1 MLHFTLDVFD
11 IEPEVEEKI
20 KGLVEK
26 NNKEYKERN
35 HKWNFDENLGFFNI
49 NCHTS
54 SSYYL
59 TELKNILFNE
69 VQEDQ
74 YTLDV
79 DFGEE
84 VLGTAYIIEGKVM
97 DNMEKPEEE
106 KFNLVH
112 KLIYTEKPDSCIL
125 FCNTREKVKA
135 LFEKISIYLV
145 KSSAHDIIFR
155 IGVRL

>member
-11 IEPEVEEKI
+11 IEPEVKEKI

-35 HKWNFDENLGFFNI
+35 HKWNFDEHLGFFNI

-54 SSYYL
+54 SWYYL

-74 YTLDV
+74 YNLDV
-79 DFGEE
+79 NFGEK
-84 VLGTAYIIEGKVM
+84 VLGTAYILEEKVM
-97 DNMEKPEEE
+97 DNMEEPEEE
-106 KFNLVH
+106 KFN
-112 KLIYTEKPDSCIL
+112 
-125 FCNTREKVKA
+125 R
-135 LFEKISIYLV
+135 FELSVYLNDCTMSQAADV
-145 KSSAHDIIFR
+145 MRVLSENGYVAEVYLTKKDQ
-155 IGVRL
+155 

>member
-74 YTLDV
+74 YTLEV
-79 DFGEE
+79 NFGEK
-84 VLGTAYIIEGKVM
+84 VLGTAYILEEKVM
-97 DNMEKPEEE
+97 DNMEEPEEE
-106 KFNLVH
+106 KFN
-112 KLIYTEKPDSCIL
+112 
-125 FCNTREKVKA
+125 R
-135 LFEKISIYLV
+135 FELSVYLNDCTMSQAADV
-145 KSSAHDIIFR
+145 MRVLSENGYVAEVYLTKKDQ
-155 IGVRL
+155 

>member
-74 YTLDV
+74 YTLEV

-84 VLGTAYIIEGKVM
+84 VLGTAYILEEKVR
-97 DNMEKPEEE
+97 DNMEEPQEE
-106 KFNLVH
+106 KFN
-112 KLIYTEKPDSCIL
+112 
-125 FCNTREKVKA
+125 R
-135 LFEKISIYLV
+135 FELSMYLNDCTMSQAADV
-145 KSSAHDIIFR
+145 MRVLSENGYVAEVYLTKKDQ
-155 IGVRL
+155 

>member
-1 MLHFTLDVFD
+1 MLHFNLDVYD
-11 IEPEVEEKI
+11 IEPEVKEKI

-35 HKWNFDENLGFFNI
+35 HKWNFEENLGFFNI
-49 NCHTS
+49 DCHTS

-74 YTLDV
+74 YFLEV

-84 VLGTAYIIEGKVM
+84 VLGTAYILEEKVM
-97 DNMEKPEEE
+97 DNMEEPEEE
-106 KFNLVH
+106 TFN
-112 KLIYTEKPDSCIL
+112 
-125 FCNTREKVKA
+125 R
-135 LFEKISIYLV
+135 FELSVYLNDCTMSQAADV
-145 KSSAHDIIFR
+145 MRVLSENGYVAEVYLTKKDQ
-155 IGVRL
+155 

>member
-74 YTLDV
+74 YTLEV
-79 DFGEE
+79 NFGEE
-84 VLGTAYIIEGKVM
+84 VLGTAYILEEKVM
-97 DNMEKPEEE
+97 DNMEEPQEET
-106 KFNLVH
+106 FN
-112 KLIYTEKPDSCIL
+112 
-125 FCNTREKVKA
+125 R
-135 LFEKISIYLV
+135 FELSVYLNNCTMSQAADV
-145 KSSAHDIIFR
+145 MRVLSENGYVAEVYLTKKDQ
-155 IGVRL
+155 

>member
-26 NNKEYKERN
+26 NNKEYKDRN
-35 HKWNFDENLGFFNI
+35 HKWNFNENLGFFNI

-54 SSYYL
+54 SWYYL

-74 YTLDV
+74 YALDV
-79 DFGEE
+79 NFGEK
-84 VLGTAYIIEGKVM
+84 VLGTAYILEEKVM
-97 DNMEKPEEE
+97 DNMEEPEEE
-106 KFNLVH
+106 TFN
-112 KLIYTEKPDSCIL
+112 
-125 FCNTREKVKA
+125 R
-135 LFEKISIYLV
+135 FELSVYLNDCTMSQAADV
-145 KSSAHDIIFR
+145 MRVLSENGYVAEVYLTKKDQ
-155 IGVRL
+155 

>member
-11 IEPEVEEKI
+11 IEPEVKEKI

-35 HKWNFDENLGFFNI
+35 HKWNFEENLGFFNI

-54 SSYYL
+54 SWYYL

-74 YTLDV
+74 YTLEV
-79 DFGEE
+79 NFGEK
-84 VLGTAYIIEGKVM
+84 VLGTAYILEEKVM
-97 DNMEKPEEE
+97 DNMEEPEEE
-106 KFNLVH
+106 TFN
-112 KLIYTEKPDSCIL
+112 
-125 FCNTREKVKA
+125 R
-135 LFEKISIYLV
+135 FELSVYLNDCTMSQAADV
-145 KSSAHDIIFR
+145 MRVLSENGYVAEVYLTKKDQ
-155 IGVRL
+155 

>member
-1 MLHFTLDVFD
+1 MFHFTLDVFD

-35 HKWNFDENLGFFNI
+35 HKWNFEENLGFFNI

-59 TELKNILFNE
+59 TKLKNILFNE

-74 YTLDV
+74 YTLEV

-84 VLGTAYIIEGKVM
+84 VLGTAYILEEKVM
-97 DNMEKPEEE
+97 DNMEEPEEE
-106 KFNLVH
+106 KFN
-112 KLIYTEKPDSCIL
+112 
-125 FCNTREKVKA
+125 R
-135 LFEKISIYLV
+135 FELSVYLNDCTMSQAADV
-145 KSSAHDIIFR
+145 MRVLSENGYVAEVYLTKKDQ
-155 IGVRL
+155 

>member
-1 MLHFTLDVFD
+1 MLHFTQDVFD

-35 HKWNFDENLGFFNI
+35 HKWNFEENLGFFNI
-49 NCHTS
+49 NCHAS
-54 SSYYL
+54 SSYNL

-74 YTLDV
+74 YSLEV

-84 VLGTAYIIEGKVM
+84 VLGTAYILEEKVM
-97 DNMEKPEEE
+97 DNMEEPPVE
-106 KFNLVH
+106 KLNRF
-112 KLIYTEKPDSCIL
+112 D
-125 FCNTREKVKA
+125 
-135 LFEKISIYLV
+135 ISVYLNDCTMGQAADV
-145 KSSAHDIIFR
+145 IRVLSENGYEVEVYLTKKD
-155 IGVRL
+155 

>member
-1 MLHFTLDVFD
+1 MFHFTLDVFD
-11 IEPEVEEKI
+11 IEPEVKEKI

-35 HKWNFDENLGFFNI
+35 HKWNLDENLGFFNI

-54 SSYYL
+54 SWYYL

-79 DFGEE
+79 NFGEE
-84 VLGTAYIIEGKVM
+84 VLGTAYILEEKVM
-97 DNMEKPEEE
+97 DNMEEPEEE
-106 KFNLVH
+106 KFN
-112 KLIYTEKPDSCIL
+112 
-125 FCNTREKVKA
+125 R
-135 LFEKISIYLV
+135 FELSVYLNDCTMSQAADV
-145 KSSAHDIIFR
+145 MRVLSENGYVAEVYLTKKDQ
-155 IGVRL
+155 

>member
-11 IEPEVEEKI
+11 IEPEVKEKI

-35 HKWNFDENLGFFNI
+35 HKWNFDEHLGFFNI

-54 SSYYL
+54 SWYYL

-74 YTLDV
+74 YTLEV
-79 DFGEE
+79 NFGEE
-84 VLGTAYIIEGKVM
+84 VLGTAYILEEKVRDNIE
-97 DNMEKPEEE
+97 EPEEE
-106 KFNLVH
+106 TFNRFELSVY
-112 KLIYTEKPDSCIL
+112 LNDCTMSQAADVMRIL
-125 FCNTREKVKA
+125 SENGYVAEV
-135 LFEKISIYLV
+135 YLT
-145 KSSAHDIIFR
+145 KKDQ
-155 IGVRL
+155 